1 MGKDL
6 ILTLLLTELKP
17 MTKENMKDYFEAI
30 KSLSSLLLMNFL
42 EILDFY
48 EIRISVVR
56 YSICQ
61 MK

>member
-48 EIRISVVR
+48 EI
-56 YSICQ
+56 
-61 MK
+61 

>member
-17 MTKENMKDYFEAI
+17 KTKENLKDYFEAI

-48 EIRISVVR
+48 EI
-56 YSICQ
+56 
-61 MK
+61 